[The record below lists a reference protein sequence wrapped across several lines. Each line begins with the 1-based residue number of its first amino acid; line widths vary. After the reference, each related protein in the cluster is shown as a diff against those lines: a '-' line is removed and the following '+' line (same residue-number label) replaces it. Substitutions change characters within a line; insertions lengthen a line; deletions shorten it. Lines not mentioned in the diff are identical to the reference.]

1 MYLSVCREKSEDKM
15 FYTLQAAIF
24 LVVATSSEALHPD
37 YCRLPSQA
45 GPCRASFTRFYFDTN
60 TQDCKEFIYGGCNGN
75 ANNFQ
80 TMAECR
86 AACVCNLN
94 YTNALICMPPYFQNT
109 FNYTQAS
116 CYAAVNGACSAVK
129 KSFPSYRDCLDT
141 CATSACFH
149 SPTSRLCRPAQT
161 QYFYNMTSRVCEK
174 FLYGGCDGNPNR
186 FNTLEE
192 CNKQCTVPVSSY
204 SSRSRVCS
212 LPSASGPCLAYMP
225 RYFYNSKTQA
235 CEPFVYGG
243 CQGNEN
249 SFETE
254 EECRKFCTLSDR
266 SLGVG
271 DGEFR
276 ARRSIESS
284 ADECLLP
291 PDTGMCRAYI
301 EAFYFN
307 STTKTCERFVYGGCD
322 GNRNNFRSPSE
333 CYATCHHYIVNEG
346 PTSQENISNDSDK
359 GPTTPL
365 PSQI

>member
-1 MYLSVCREKSEDKM
+1 MISDRKIVGCHLRLGPVERL
-15 FYTLQAAIF
+15 LQGSILTPIHKTAKNLFTEAAMETPT
-24 LVVATSSEALHPD
+24 TSRQWQS
-37 YCRLPSQA
+37 A
-45 GPCRASFTRFYFDTN
+45 G
-60 TQDCKEFIYGGCNGN
+60 
-75 ANNFQ
+75 
-80 TMAECR
+80 
-86 AACVCNLN
+86 L
-94 YTNALICMPPYFQNT
+94 L
-109 FNYTQAS
+109 AS

-307 STTKTCERFVYGGCD
+307 STTKTCERPFKIDTIKSMGREEQYKY
-322 GNRNNFRSPSE
+322 NKLTFTPRLRSRPKLANQVPPRRQMSG
-333 CYATCHHYIVNEG
+333 ATATVSTLDTVVG
-346 PTSQENISNDSDK
+346 QPK
-359 GPTTPL
+359 TP
-365 PSQI
+365 